1 MTATLPNP
9 MLKFATKILT
19 CSLLLLLL
27 TDARPTLAQERT
39 VTGQVT
45 DAEQGE
51 PLPSVNVRVD
61 GTMTGTTTDAE
72 GQYRLRVRGPDAV
85 LVFSFVGYATR
96 EVRVGDRSTIDV
108 QLELDPGA
116 LGEVIVTAQRRA
128 ESLQQVPVSVATAS
142 GPTLDA
148 VQSAGSDIRDVAG
161 RVPSLNAEGSNGN
174 IVPRFYIR
182 GLGNTD
188 FDLNASQPVVVILDD
203 VVQENVLLK
212 SQMLFDLEQV
222 EVLRGPQGTLFGRN
236 TPAGIIKLETRKPT
250 FTPEGYASASYGR
263 FNSFEFEGALSGP
276 IIPDLLAARVA
287 ARFQHQGNHI
297 ENQAPGIKPRTAD
310 LGRFNDIGG
319 RVQFQLVPNDRF
331 SALLRLHARSFDGP
345 SEIFRANIIEP
356 GGGFTDDFERDEVSH
371 DGDTNQ
377 GLDLRGA
384 SLNWD
389 YNFGPVTLTS
399 ITAYEH
405 ADKPL
410 GVGDIDGGFGAAF
423 LGEGNFGPGFIP
435 FPSETGSRVPALDQW
450 TQEVRIASNELGRVD
465 FQGGFFY
472 FNDDLRIENFSFDT
486 LNEGALNGR
495 VRQRQESEAWAV
507 FGQAD
512 LELVAGLHLS
522 GGLRYTSETKDF
534 EAERT
539 LTPMGGDDLPLTTR
553 STEDEVISWDANL
566 RYEVSPNVTVYT
578 RAARSFRGPSIQG
591 RVAFADDITVADS
604 EKLLSFESGIKTEL
618 LDRRVR
624 FNLTGFVYD
633 MDDQQLTAVGGDVN
647 TARLLNADDTDGAG
661 VEMESEWAVTPD
673 LQLTAGASY
682 NYTQINDED
691 VRTPLPGSLAG
702 CDACTINDPVED
714 GLIRIDG
721 NRLPQAP
728 RWIANWTA
736 RYGRAVGNGNEFYVF
751 TDWALNT
758 EEHFFLYDADEFKSE
773 TVVLGGLRVGM
784 EFNDGQY
791 DLAFFGRNITNE
803 LALEGGI
810 DFNNLTGFVNDPRMW
825 GIELTARL

>member
-1 MTATLPNP
+1 MSTLASKTAAWIFLIALVAGAPV
-9 MLKFATKILT
+9 
-19 CSLLLLLL
+19 
-27 TDARPTLAQERT
+27 LAQERV
-39 VTGQVT
+39 VTGRVT
-45 DAEQGE
+45 GTDTGE
-51 PLPSVNVRVD
+51 PLPSANVRIE
-61 GTMTGTTTDAE
+61 GTTTGTTTDPQ
-72 GQYRLRVRGPDAV
+72 GRYRISVPGPDAV
-85 LVFSFVGYATR
+85 LVFSFVGYAQQS
-96 EVRVGDRSTIDV
+96 VDVGDRTTINV
-108 QLELDPGA
+108 QLQPDRGTLQ
-116 LGEVIVTAQRRA
+116 EVVVTPRRRA
-128 ESLQQVPVSVATAS
+128 ESLQRVPVSVATAS

-212 SQMLFDLEQV
+212 SQMLFDLAQV

-236 TPAGIIKLETRKPT
+236 TPAGIVKLETRKPT
-250 FTPEGYASASYGR
+250 WQPEGYASASYGR

-276 IIPDLLAARVA
+276 LVPDLLSARVA
-287 ARFQHQGNHI
+287 ARFQHQDNHI
-297 ENQAPGIKPRTAD
+297 ENRAPGIQPRTAN

-319 RVQFQLVPNDRF
+319 RVQFQLVPSEQF
-331 SALLRLHARSFDGP
+331 SALLRFHARSFDGP
-345 SEIFRANIIEP
+345 SEIFRANIIAP
-356 GGGFTDDFERDEVSH
+356 GGGFVDDFERDVVFH
-371 DGDTNQ
+371 DGETDQ

-384 SLNWD
+384 SLKWD
-389 YNFGPVTLTS
+389 YDAGPLTLTS

-410 GVGDIDGGFGAAF
+410 GVGDIDGGYGASF

-435 FPSETGSRVPALDQW
+435 FPSETGSRVPSLDQW
-450 TQEVRIASNELGRVD
+450 TQEVRLSSNELGRVD

-472 FNDDLRIENFSFDT
+472 FNDDLRVENFSFDT
-486 LNEGALNGR
+486 LNESALNGR
-495 VRQRQESEAWAV
+495 ARQRQQSEAWAV

-512 LELVAGLHLS
+512 VELAADLYLS

-539 LTPMGGDDLPLTTR
+539 LTPFGGEDLPLTTR
-553 STEDEVISWDANL
+553 STEDAVVSWDANL
-566 RYEVSPNVTVYT
+566 RYEVSPTVTVYT
-578 RAARSFRGPSIQG
+578 RAAKSFRGPSIQG
-591 RVAFADDITVADS
+591 RVTFANDITVADT
-604 EKLLSFESGIKTEL
+604 EELTSFEGGLKTQL
-618 LDRRVR
+618 LNRRVR

-661 VEMESEWAVTPD
+661 AEMETEWAVTPD
-673 LQLTAGASY
+673 LLLTAGASY
-682 NYTQINDED
+682 NYTQLNDSD
-691 VRTPLPGSLAG
+691 LRTPLPGALAG
-702 CDACTINDPVED
+702 CDACVINDPVVEE
-714 GLIRIDG
+714 GEQRFLSVDG

-736 RYGRAVGNGNEFYVF
+736 RYSRTFGGDKEVYVF

-758 EEHFFLYDADEFKSE
+758 VEHFFLYDAEEFKSE
-773 TVVLGGLRVGM
+773 TVVLGGLRLGVT
-784 EFNDGQY
+784 FNDGRY
-791 DLAFFGRNITNE
+791 DLAVFGRNITNE

-810 DFNNLTGFVNDPRMW
+810 DFNNRTGFVNDPRLW
-825 GIELTARL
+825 GIEMTARL

>member
-1 MTATLPNP
+1 MWNNLSS
-9 MLKFATKILT
+9 ILT
-19 CSLLLLLL
+19 ARVIALGVILLW
-27 TDARPTLAQERT
+27 AGMEVASAQERT
-39 VTGQVT
+39 VSGQVT
-45 DAEQGE
+45 DADTGE
-51 PLPSVNVRVD
+51 PLPSVNIRVE
-61 GTMTGTTTDAE
+61 GTMTGTTTDAQ
-72 GQYRLRVRGPDAV
+72 GAYRITVPGPDAE
-85 LVFSFVGYATR
+85 LVFSFVGYARQT
-96 EVRVGDRSTIDV
+96 VTVGDRTTVDV
-108 QLELDPGA
+108 ALPLDRGA
-116 LGEVIVTAQRRA
+116 LQEIIVTAQRRA

-142 GPTLDA
+142 GPTLGA

-212 SQMLFDLEQV
+212 SQMLFDLAQV

-250 FTPEGYASASYGR
+250 WTPEGYASASYGR

-287 ARFQHQGNHI
+287 ARFQHQGHHV
-297 ENQAPGIKPRTAD
+297 ENRAPGILPRTAN
-310 LGRFNDIGG
+310 LGRLNDIGG
-319 RVQFQLVPNDRF
+319 RVQFQLVPSDRL
-331 SALLRLHARSFDGP
+331 SALLRVHARSFDGP
-345 SEIFRANIIEP
+345 SEIFRANIIKP
-356 GGGFTDDFERDEVSH
+356 GGGFADDFDRDVIFH
-371 DGDTNQ
+371 DGETNQ

-410 GVGDIDGGFGAAF
+410 GVGDIDGGYGAAF

-450 TQEVRIASNELGRVD
+450 TQEVRLSSNELGRVD

-486 LNEGALNGR
+486 LNESALNGR
-495 VRQRQESEAWAV
+495 ARQRQQSEAWAV

-512 LELVAGLHLS
+512 VELVADLYLS
-522 GGLRYTSETKDF
+522 GGLRYTAETKDF

-553 STEDEVISWDANL
+553 STEDEVVSWDANL
-566 RYEVSPNVTVYT
+566 RYEVNPNVTVYT

-591 RVAFADDITVADS
+591 RVTFADDITVADS

-624 FNLTGFVYD
+624 LNLTGFVYD

-647 TARLLNADDTDGAG
+647 TARLLNAEDTDGAG
-661 VEMESEWAVTPD
+661 VEMESEWSVTPD
-673 LQLTAGASY
+673 LLLTAGASY
-682 NYTQINDED
+682 NYTQINDAD

-714 GLIRIDG
+714 GFIRIDG

-736 RYGRAVGNGNEFYVF
+736 RYGRGVGDANELYVF

-791 DLAFFGRNITNE
+791 DLALFGRNITNE

-810 DFNNLTGFVNDPRMW
+810 DFNNLTGFVNDPRLW